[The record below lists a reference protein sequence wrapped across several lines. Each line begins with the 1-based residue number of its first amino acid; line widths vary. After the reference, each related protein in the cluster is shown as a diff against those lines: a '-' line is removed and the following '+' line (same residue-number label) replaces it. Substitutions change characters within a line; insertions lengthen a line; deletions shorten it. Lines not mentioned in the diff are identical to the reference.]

1 MPDEKQDN
9 EQVEPVTDTD
19 TDTDNGTATATKSA
33 PVEKRPD
40 RKVEKLPPYK
50 VLLHNDD
57 VNTVD
62 HVVHS
67 IVRITSLQVE
77 AAAVKTLEA
86 HERGVA
92 LLLVT
97 HRERAELIQ
106 EQFTSASLTVTIEPD
121 AG

>member
-1 MPDEKQDN
+1 MSTSEPATVTEPDVDEEVRQ
-9 EQVEPVTDTD
+9 
-19 TDTDNGTATATKSA
+19 
-33 PVEKRPD
+33 
-40 RKVEKLPPYK
+40 LPPYR